1 MVVESLVGR
10 LRGLETAWETAALSE
25 VLHDEN
31 AKTSLKQKEYM
42 TILRHALTGMKVR
55 LRFPFQQ
62 PPQANGRKQT
72 GPSVADVLYVLG
84 PERSLAR
91 LQASKP

>member
-1 MVVESLVGR
+1 MVGR
-10 LRGLETAWETAALSE
+10 LRDLGTAWETVALSE

-55 LRFPFQQ
+55 TNPVSNRVSAVKLIN
-62 PPQANGRKQT
+62 ACTQT
-72 GPSVADVLYVLG
+72 GPSIADILYVLG
-84 PERSLAR
+84 SERSLAR
-91 LQASKP
+91 LQASRP